1 MQPIQHATIKLLA
14 TPCTK
19 LKEATSPNNTTQKI
33 IKKKNYHPFQTKK
46 LHLTNLEKTHS
57 STQRGEA
64 PRSTNPPN
72 QTTTN
77 KGQHDL
83 QRRKKTRTTNQAN
96 HEKKTKI
103 VLLQTNE
110 NRSSNFGRERNPYIQ

>member
-1 MQPIQHATIKLLA
+1 MTQNSQELKMQSIQHATIKLLA

-33 IKKKNYHPFQTKK
+33 IKKKNYQPFQTKK

-57 STQRGEA
+57 SSQRGEA

-83 QRRKKTRTTNQAN
+83 QRKKNVGHQPGQPRKKN
-96 HEKKTKI
+96 
-103 VLLQTNE
+103 
-110 NRSSNFGRERNPYIQ
+110 